1 MLTQFKRPR
10 DPRLDFF
17 RGLGMFIILVAHIP
31 WNSWADWIPARFGFS
46 DAADLFVFC
55 SGIASALAFARI
67 FDEWGW
73 FNGSARILHR
83 LWQVYWAHIT
93 SFLVVVSILVATDSY
108 LGGDRYVR
116 QLGLEPLFADPRL
129 YLTGLLTLTYVP
141 NYFDILVMYLAIL
154 AMIPVVMAVAR
165 VHKAL
170 VGALV
175 IGAWLAAN
183 LGLVGLTADAATGRQ
198 WFFNP
203 FAWQIVFF
211 TGFAFARGWLPPPP
225 RDKRLII
232 LAIGVV
238 VMAAPVSCQHGFS
251 CYDGF
256 GMISSLGEIHDAL
269 GPLIDKSRMGL
280 LRYSHFMAT
289 AYLAYVIA
297 GENGRNLSGPTV
309 ELVRRVGQ
317 QTLAVFLSGLV
328 SAQVLGIVLDA
339 IGRTF
344 LTTAVV
350 NLAGGVILTATAFV
364 VAWFKS
370 PPWRRGLIQP
380 QGGSL
385 LPDQALPSLLGT
397 GISLMT
403 PQASRFHRLPFEN
416 R

>member
-1 MLTQFKRPR
+1 
-10 DPRLDFF
+10 
-17 RGLGMFIILVAHIP
+17 MFIILVAHIP

-55 SGIASALAFARI
+55 SGIASALAFARV

-73 FNGSARILHR
+73 FNGTARILHR

-93 SFLVVVSILVATDSY
+93 SFLVVVAILVATDSY
-108 LGGDRYVR
+108 LGSDRYVH
-116 QLGLEPLFADPRL
+116 QLELDPLLADPRS

-154 AMIPVVMAVAR
+154 AMIPVVMALVR

-183 LGLVGLTADAATGRQ
+183 FGLIGLTADAATGRQ

-225 RDKRLII
+225 RDKRLVI
-232 LAIGVV
+232 LAIVVV
-238 VMAAPVSCQHGFS
+238 VMAAPVSCHYGFS
-251 CYDGF
+251 CYAGF
-256 GMISSLGEIHDAL
+256 GMISILGEIQDAL

-289 AYLAYVIA
+289 AYLAYIAA
-297 GENGRNLSGPTV
+297 GENGRNLSGPIV

-328 SAQVLGIVLDA
+328 AAQVLGIVLDA

-350 NLAGGVILTATAFV
+350 NLAGGVILIATAFV

-380 QGGSL
+380 QGSSL
-385 LPDQALPSLLGT
+385 IPDQALRSLPDAGN
-397 GISLMT
+397 SSMT
-403 PQASRFHRLPFEN
+403 PQAAQFHHLPFGN
-416 R
+416 RYESTQLPRA